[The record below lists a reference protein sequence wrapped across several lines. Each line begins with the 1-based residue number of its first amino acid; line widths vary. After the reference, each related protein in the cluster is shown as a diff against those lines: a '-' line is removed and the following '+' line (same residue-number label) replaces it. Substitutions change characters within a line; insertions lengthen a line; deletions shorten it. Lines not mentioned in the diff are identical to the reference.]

1 VKVKLLRYLVYSCC
15 ILLLVDVPQVRADRK
30 VNCTTV
36 KNGSACTISD
46 SVINNYNYY
55 YASDNSEKQGTSN
68 DNDTIVGDFK
78 FKLLGCNARQDK
90 VRCDVQVLNTT
101 PQDRTIYVASKQLG
115 GISSLA
121 LRGLGVTT
129 MIDINGSSYQ
139 ADAVSFANQS
149 GDETG
154 QSYFTVYSGTR
165 PKLSVVFTGVD
176 NPATIS
182 RLDLLVGESKNSQ
195 ILYDKIQYS
204 VKPRI
209 QKTINR

>member
-1 VKVKLLRYLVYSCC
+1 VKVNLLRYFIYSCC
-15 ILLLVDVPQVRADRK
+15 ILLLSFDLPEPVRADQK
-30 VNCTTV
+30 VNCTKV
-36 KNGSACTISD
+36 RSGSACYNIG
-46 SVINNYNYY
+46 VIYNYF

-68 DNDTIVGDFK
+68 DNDTTVGDFK

-90 VRCDVQVLNTT
+90 VRCDVQVLNTSS
-101 PQDRTIYVASKQLG
+101 QDKTLYVSSKQHG

-121 LRGLGVTT
+121 LRQLGSTN
-129 MIDINGSSYQ
+129 MIDVNGSSYE
-139 ADAVSFANQS
+139 AEAVSFANQY

-154 QSYFTVYSGTR
+154 QSYFTVYSGTH

-204 VKPRI
+204 VKPKI
-209 QKTINR
+209 H